1 MPKVGDKHFPYDP
14 AGMSAAREYSAKVGI
29 PVERTK
35 SYNTGG
41 LIRSLPSKITRV
53 KPRGVGIA
61 RKGFL
66 GKGTV

>member
-1 MPKVGDKHFPYDP
+1 
-14 AGMSAAREYSAKVGI
+14 MSAAREYSAKVGI